1 MQQVVD
7 LAMDMKLG
15 INRSDLSNAFIT
27 REKEIY
33 ADSKDKEKKKRST
46 KILKKKSDKDSYKSI
61 FENFH
66 SIDLL
71 G

>member
-1 MQQVVD
+1 
-7 LAMDMKLG
+7 MDMKLG
-15 INRSDLSNAFIT
+15 ITRSDLSNAFIR

-33 ADSKDKEKKKRST
+33 ADAKDKEKKKQKA
-46 KILKKKSDKDSYKSI
+46 KILKKKSNKDGLKSI

>member
-1 MQQVVD
+1 
-7 LAMDMKLG
+7 MDMKLG
-15 INRSDLSNAFIT
+15 INRRDLSNAFVT

-33 ADSKDKEKKKRST
+33 ADAKDKEKKKQKE
-46 KILKKKSDKDSYKSI
+46 KILKKKSNKDGFKSI

>member
-1 MQQVVD
+1 
-7 LAMDMKLG
+7 MDMKFG
-15 INRSDLSNAFIT
+15 IARSDLPNAFIR

-33 ADSKDKEKKKRST
+33 ADAKDKEKKKQKA
-46 KILKKKSDKDSYKSI
+46 KILKKKSNKDNFKNI

-66 SIDLL
+66 GVDFL

>member
-1 MQQVVD
+1 
-7 LAMDMKLG
+7 MKLG
-15 INRSDLSNAFIT
+15 ISRSDLSNAFVT
-27 REKEIY
+27 SEKKIN
-33 ADSKDKEKKKRST
+33 ADAKDKEKKKQKA
-46 KILKKKSDKDSYKSI
+46 KILKKKSNKDGFKSV

>member
-1 MQQVVD
+1 MQKVVK
-7 LAMDMKLG
+7 LLMDMKLG
-15 INRSDLSNAFIT
+15 INRSDLSNAFIR
-27 REKEIY
+27 REQEIS
-33 ADSKDKEKKKRST
+33 ADSKDKEKKKQPKKT
-46 KILKKKSDKDSYKSI
+46 FKKKLSKDGFKDV

>member
-1 MQQVVD
+1 
-7 LAMDMKLG
+7 MKLG
-15 INRSDLSNAFIT
+15 INRRDLSNAFVT

-33 ADSKDKEKKKRST
+33 ADAKDKEKKKRTT
-46 KILKKKSDKDSYKSI
+46 KILKKKSNKDDFNSI

>member
-1 MQQVVD
+1 MQQVVN

-15 INRSDLSNAFIT
+15 INRSDLSNAFVR
-27 REKEIY
+27 REKEIS
-33 ADSKDKEKKKRST
+33 ADSKDKEKKKQPQKT
-46 KILKKKSDKDSYKSI
+46 FKKKSSEGSYKGI

>member
-1 MQQVVD
+1 
-7 LAMDMKLG
+7 MDIKLG
-15 INRSDLSNAFIT
+15 IKRSDLPNPFIR

-33 ADSKDKEKKKRST
+33 ADAKDKEKKKQKA
-46 KILKKKSDKDSYKSI
+46 KILKKKSNKDNFKNI

-66 SIDLL
+66 GIDFL

>member
-1 MQQVVD
+1 
-7 LAMDMKLG
+7 MDIKLG
-15 INRSDLSNAFIT
+15 IKRSDLPNAFIR

-33 ADSKDKEKKKRST
+33 ADAKDKEKKKQKA
-46 KILKKKSDKDSYKSI
+46 KILKKKSNKDNFKNI

-66 SIDLL
+66 GIDFL

>member
-1 MQQVVD
+1 
-7 LAMDMKLG
+7 MDMKLG
-15 INRSDLSNAFIT
+15 MSIRDLSNAFVT

-33 ADSKDKEKKKRST
+33 ADAKNKEKKKQKA
-46 KILKKKSDKDSYKSI
+46 KILKKKSNKDGFKRV